1 MKKKLLLSTFFLFFS
16 FWAWSQQVQIS
27 GTVKSTTDNLPL
39 PGASVVIKGTVTGTT
54 TDIDGK
60 YSLKA
65 SPNQVLVFSF
75 IGLEP
80 QEVTITASSKI
91 VDILL
96 VQVASTL
103 QEVVV
108 VGYGTQRIT
117 KVSGAISTVK
127 AKDIERQ
134 KPIRVEEALQGRA
147 SGVSVIQNGSPG
159 SKPTV
164 LIRGIPSFS
173 GTDPVVIIDGIPQT
187 LDDLNAINSADIES
201 FNVLKDAAATAIY
214 GVKGGNGV
222 IVVTTKSGKKNQKAE
237 FSFSS
242 NFGQQ
247 KVLNKIGVLNASEY
261 AAIINEGSVTSGGP
275 LIFTDISGLGVGTD
289 WQDQVFKTA
298 GVSSNNFTATG
309 GGEKVSYFLSAGYM
323 AQGGIVGGADKSN
336 FNRANVTANFDVELT
351 KRLKLILNTS
361 YANIASKGVQ
371 ENSFNSIIGSA
382 LNFDPTVE
390 VLNTVPNTVGTYGFS
405 NLLLSEIFNPL
416 TKLENTYNESFG
428 NKLFG
433 KAELQYDVM
442 KNLKLSTRFGYV
454 KWDQVGKSFNPLVF
468 YGPLNVEN
476 TMSADGNAVYTENWD
491 GTKTVKHNSVSEYQ
505 NSNFNY
511 TYEAFANY
519 SFNVQE
525 KHNFD
530 VVAGFSMAKST
541 SNGFNVSRE
550 DVPYNSW
557 DFADISG
564 ATGSNVIISAGGVDP
579 ITNEVHPPIVNFNG
593 QTGSSW
599 KGLTRKNLSYFG
611 RLNYD
616 YEGKYLASFSARR
629 DGSIAFGPANKFADF
644 FAGSLGWVVSN
655 EEFFHVDF
663 INNLKIRGSYGSIG
677 NENVS
682 PQYVAIVTGGPS
694 YNQTANSNGY
704 TFGSTFLNG
713 STVNSFKNDK
723 LAWEKQNQLNAG
735 FDMSILKNNL
745 SLSVDYFQK
754 KVNGLLFTLASPFY
768 AGTSLPVD
776 ANIGS
781 TKSSG
786 IDLSL
791 SFNTELISGFLF
803 NTSATFTTSK
813 NLVTETNSDGTQF
826 YTGGGY
832 FNGQSQTVTR
842 FQKGFT
848 PGYFYGY
855 KTDGLFQTVE
865 EIAASATQAGAV
877 PGDIK
882 FVDISGP
889 DGVPDGIISDLDK
902 TKIGDPF
909 PTFTLGWNLG
919 LEYKNFDFNVFTYAS
934 VGNDVYRA
942 YERNAQYSNK
952 FRSILGRWTGPGS
965 TNDANTPRYS
975 FTDANSNIR
984 VSDRYVEDGSFV
996 KIKNILIGYTIPT
1009 SLHKNKVFTKLR
1021 VYIQAKNLY
1030 TFTKYTGYDP
1040 EIPGGILDTGVDRG
1054 NYPQAR
1060 TFSAG
1065 LDLKF

>member
-1 MKKKLLLSTFFLFFS
+1 MKKKLLLSTFFLIIS

-27 GTVKSTTDNLPL
+27 GTVTSATDNLPM
-39 PGASVVIKGTVTGTT
+39 PGASIVIKGSVTGTT
-54 TDIDGK
+54 TDINGK
-60 YSLKA
+60 YTLKA
-65 SPNQVLVFSF
+65 NPGQVLVFSF
-75 IGLEP
+75 MGMNS
-80 QEVTITASSKI
+80 QEVTITAASKI
-91 VDILL
+91 VNILL
-96 VQVASTL
+96 TEAAATL

-134 KPIRVEEALQGRA
+134 KPMRVEEALQGRA

-187 LDDLNAINSADIES
+187 LSDLNAINSADIES

-222 IVVTTKSGKKNQKAE
+222 IVVTTKSGRKNQKAE

-247 KVLNKIGVLNASEY
+247 QVLNKIGVLNASEY
-261 AAIINEGSVTSGGP
+261 AAMINEGSVTAGGP
-275 LIFTDISGLGVGTD
+275 LIFNDISGLGVGTD
-289 WQDQVFKTA
+289 WQDEVFKTA

-323 AQGGIVGGADKSN
+323 AQGGIVGGSDKSN

-351 KRLKLILNTS
+351 KRLKLVLNTS
-361 YANIASKGVQ
+361 YANIASKGVA

-390 VLNTVPNTVGTYGFS
+390 VFNTVPNTVGTYGFS

-433 KAELQYDVM
+433 KVELQYDVM
-442 KNLKLSTRFGYV
+442 KNLKLSTRLGYV
-454 KWDQVGKSFNPLVF
+454 KWDQVGKSFNPLAF

-491 GTKTVKHNSVSEYQ
+491 GTRTVKHNSVSEYQ

-519 SFNVQE
+519 SFKVQE

-530 VVAGFSMAKST
+530 AVLGFSMAKST
-541 SNGFNVSRE
+541 SNGFNASRE

-579 ITNEVHPPIVNFNG
+579 ITGEVHPPIVNFNG

-599 KGLTRKNLSYFG
+599 QGLTRKNLSYFG

-644 FAGSLGWVVSN
+644 FAGSLGWVVSS
-655 EEFFHVDF
+655 EEFFNVDF

-713 STVNSFKNDK
+713 STVNSFKNDN
-723 LAWEKQNQLNAG
+723 LAWEKQKQLNAG
-735 FDMSILKNNL
+735 FDVSVLKNKL

-754 KVNGLLFTLASPFY
+754 KVDGLLFTLASPYY

-781 TKSSG
+781 TKSNG
-786 IDLSL
+786 IDLSVGY
-791 SFNTELISGFLF
+791 NTELISGFLL
-803 NTSATFTTSK
+803 NTSVTFTTSK
-813 NLVTETNSDGTQF
+813 NLVTETNTDGTQY
-826 YTGGGY
+826 YTGGSY

-842 FQKGFT
+842 FQKDFT

-865 EIAASATQAGAV
+865 DIAASPTQTGAV

-889 DGVPDGIISDLDK
+889 DGVPDGKITDLDK

-909 PTFTLGWNLG
+909 PKFTLGWNLG
-919 LEYKNFDFNVFTYAS
+919 LEYKNFDFTVFTYVS
-934 VGNDVYRA
+934 YGNDVYRA

-996 KIKNILIGYTIPT
+996 KIKNVLLGYTIPT
-1009 SLHKNKVFTKLR
+1009 SLIGNKVFTKMR
-1021 VYIQAKNLY
+1021 VYIQAKNLF
-1030 TFTKYTGYDP
+1030 TFTNYTGYDP

-1060 TFSAG
+1060 IFSVG

>member
-1 MKKKLLLSTFFLFFS
+1 MKKNLLLSTMFLLFS
-16 FWAWSQQVQIS
+16 FWAWSQQVQVS
-27 GTVKSTTDNLPL
+27 GTVISATDNLPM

-54 TDIDGK
+54 TDLNGK
-60 YSLKA
+60 YTVKA
-65 SPNQVLVFSF
+65 NPGQVLVFSF
-75 IGLEP
+75 MGMNS
-80 QEVTITASSKI
+80 QEVTITAASKI
-91 VDILL
+91 VDIMLTE
-96 VQVASTL
+96 AAATL

-173 GTDPVVIIDGIPQT
+173 GTDPVVVIDGIPQT
-187 LDDLNAINSADIES
+187 LSDLNAINSADIES

-222 IVVTTKSGKKNQKAE
+222 IVVTTKSGKKNKKAE

-261 AAIINEGSVTSGGP
+261 AAMINEGSVTAGGP

-289 WQDQVFKTA
+289 WQDQVFKAA
-298 GVSSNNFTATG
+298 GVSSNNITASG
-309 GGEKVSYFLSAGYM
+309 GGEKISYFLSAGYM
-323 AQGGIVGGADKSN
+323 AQGGIVGGTDKSN

-351 KRLKLILNTS
+351 KRLKLVLNTS
-361 YANIASKGVQ
+361 YVNIASKGVA

-382 LNFDPTVE
+382 LNFDPTVP
-390 VLNTVPNTVGTYGFS
+390 VLNTVPNTVGKYGFS

-416 TKLENTYNESFG
+416 TKLENTYNENFG

-442 KNLKLSTRFGYV
+442 KNLKLSSRFGYV

-476 TMSADGNAVYTENWD
+476 TMTADGNAVYTENWD
-491 GTKTVKHNSVSEYQ
+491 GTRTVKHNSVSEYQ
-505 NSNFNY
+505 NSSFNY
-511 TYEAFANY
+511 TFETFANY
-519 SFNVQE
+519 NFKIQE

-530 VVAGFSMAKST
+530 AVLGFSMAKST
-541 SNGFNVSRE
+541 SNGFNAQRE

-557 DFADISG
+557 EFADITG
-564 ATGSNVIISAGGVDP
+564 ATGSNVIISSGGVDP
-579 ITNEVHPPIVNFNG
+579 VTNEVHPPIVNFNG

-599 KGLTRKNLSYFG
+599 KGLTRKNMSYFG

-644 FAGSLGWVVSN
+644 FAGSLGWVISS
-655 EEFFHVDF
+655 EEFFNVEF

-677 NENVS
+677 NENVN

-704 TFGSTFLNG
+704 TFGSTFING
-713 STVNSFKNDK
+713 STVNSFKNDN

-735 FDMSILKNNL
+735 FDLSVLKNKL

-791 SFNTELISGFLF
+791 AYNAELTDGFLL
-803 NTSATFTTSK
+803 NTSLTFTTSK
-813 NLVTETNSDGTQF
+813 NLVTATNSDGTQF

-832 FNGQSQTVTR
+832 FNGQSQEVTR

-865 EIAASATQAGAV
+865 EIAASPTQTGAV

-889 DGVPDGIISDLDK
+889 DGVPDGKITDLDK

-909 PTFTLGWNLG
+909 PKFTMGWNLG
-919 LEYKNFDFNVFTYAS
+919 FEYKNFDFTVFTYLS
-934 VGNDVYRA
+934 YGNDVYRA

-952 FRSILGRWTGPGS
+952 FRSILGRWTGEGS

-996 KIKNILIGYTIPT
+996 KIKNVLLGYTIPA
-1009 SLHKNKVFTKLR
+1009 SIYNNKVFTKMR
-1021 VYIQAKNLY
+1021 FYIQAKNLF
-1030 TFTKYTGYDP
+1030 TFTKYTGFDP

-1060 TFSAG
+1060 IFSAG

>member
-1 MKKKLLLSTFFLFFS
+1 MKKKLLLSTFLLILS

-27 GTVKSTTDNLPL
+27 GTVTSASDNLSL
-39 PGASVVIKGTVTGTT
+39 PGASVLIKGTVTGTT
-54 TDIDGK
+54 TDINGK
-60 YSLKA
+60 YTLKA
-65 SPNQVLVFSF
+65 NPGQVLVFSF
-75 IGLEP
+75 MGMNS
-80 QEVTITASSKI
+80 QEVTITATSKI
-91 VDILL
+91 VDIILTES
-96 VQVASTL
+96 ATMM

-173 GTDPVVIIDGIPQT
+173 GTDPVVIIDGVPQT
-187 LDDLNAINSADIES
+187 LSDLNAINSADIES

-222 IVVTTKSGKKNQKAE
+222 IVVTTKAGKKNQKAE

-261 AAIINEGSVTSGGP
+261 AAIINEGSVTAGGS
-275 LIFTDISGLGVGTD
+275 LIFDDISTLGVGTD
-289 WQDQVFKTA
+289 WQDQVFETA

-309 GGEKVSYFLSAGYM
+309 GGEKISYFLSAGYM
-323 AQGGIVGGADKSN
+323 AQGGIVGGSDKSN

-361 YANIASKGVQ
+361 YANIASQGVA

-390 VLNTVPNTVGTYGFS
+390 IYNTVPNTVGTYGFS

-428 NKLFG
+428 NKIFG
-433 KAELQYDVM
+433 KVELQYDII
-442 KNLKLSTRFGYV
+442 KNLKVSARLGYV
-454 KWDQVGKSFNPLVF
+454 KWDQVGKSFNPLAF

-476 TMSADGNAVYTENWD
+476 TMTADGNAVYTENWD
-491 GTKTVKHNSVSEYQ
+491 GTRTVKHNSVSEYQ

-511 TYEAFANY
+511 TADAFVNY
-519 SFNVQE
+519 NFKIQE

-530 VVAGFSMAKST
+530 AVVGSSMAKST
-541 SNGFNVSRE
+541 SSGFNVSRE

-557 DFADISG
+557 EYADISG
-564 ATGSNVIISAGGVDP
+564 ATGSNVIISAGGIDP
-579 ITNEVHPPIVNFNG
+579 LTGEAQPPIVNFNG
-593 QTGSSW
+593 QTGGSW
-599 KGLTRKNLSYFG
+599 QGLTRKNLSYFG

-616 YEGKYLASFSARR
+616 YESKYLASFSARR

-644 FAGSLGWVVSN
+644 FAGSVGWVVS
-655 EEFFHVDF
+655 EEDFFNVDF
-663 INNLKIRGSYGSIG
+663 IDNLKVRGSYGSIG
-677 NENVS
+677 NENVD
-682 PQYVAIVTGGPS
+682 PQYVQIVTGGPS

-713 STVNSFKNDK
+713 STVNSFKNEN

-735 FDMSILKNNL
+735 FDMSILKNKL

-754 KVNGLLFTLASPFY
+754 KVDGLLFTLASPFY

-786 IDLSL
+786 IDLSIAY
-791 SFNTELISGFLF
+791 NTQLADGFLL
-803 NTSATFTTSK
+803 NTSITFTTSK

-826 YTGGGY
+826 YSGGGY
-832 FNGQSQTVTR
+832 FNGQSQNVTR
-842 FQKGFT
+842 FQKDFT

-865 EIAASATQAGAV
+865 EIAASPTQSGAV

-882 FVDISGP
+882 FVDVNN
-889 DGVPDGIISDLDK
+889 DGTITDLDK

-909 PTFTLGWNLG
+909 PTFTMGWNLG
-919 LEYKNFDFNVFTYAS
+919 FEYKNFDFTVFTYAS
-934 VGNDVYRA
+934 VGNDIYRA

-952 FRSILGRWTGPGS
+952 FRSILGRWTGEGS

-996 KIKNILIGYTIPT
+996 KIKNILLGYTIPK
-1009 SLHKNKVFTKLR
+1009 SLIGDKVFTKMR
-1021 VYIQAKNLY
+1021 VYVQAKNLY

-1060 TFSAG
+1060 TFSVG